1 MRTFE
6 HHGLLDGKR
15 DCLGVAAG
23 TEPLVYCLTRY
34 AHRVF
39 ATDLYLAPGV
49 CSITAPASMLHDQG
63 SH

>member
-15 DCLGVAAG
+15 DFLGVAAG